1 MIHEVLAHVQQA
13 LKAPKD
19 QKNDFGRYK
28 YRSAERI
35 LEKVKPLLYESGA
48 VLTLSDDI
56 VSVNGWVYVRATAT
70 LDVNGES
77 ISSTAFAREE
87 EVLKGMVAPQITGS
101 SSSYARKYALN
112 GLFAIDDSRD
122 DPDTNDFHKKIAPE
136 QDSDADAAKVK
147 MLRTEIEGLTE
158 GNADRIGKWIQRNI
172 DNGKLAPGITYE
184 ELDCTA
190 LTALKVAIVRTMQRE
205 NPAN

>member
-122 DPDTNDFHKKIAPE
+122 DPDTNDFHKKIAPK

-147 MLRTEIEGLTE
+147 LLRSEIEGLTE

-172 DNGKLAPGITYE
+172 DNGKLAPGTTYE